1 MDDDTPPFEEFGEL
15 FDNLDNAKEIL
26 LKKKDLDLA
35 KFRHLI
41 SDISEINLSPEP
53 KILNPLEELYYNIF
67 IDKSKKMEVER
78 AEFENLLSL
87 YFMHILVEKNI
98 ARWGVDRNPFSKNRY
113 NLIIEFSKDY
123 NTTGGFATELFENE
137 ADFGR
142 NYLVS
147 RMSEYVS
154 L

>member
-15 FDNLDNAKEIL
+15 FNSLSDAKKNL

-35 KFRHLI
+35 KFSYLI
-41 SDISEINLSPEP
+41 SDISEISLSPEP
-53 KILNPLEELYYNIF
+53 QILNPLEELYYKLF
-67 IDKSKKMEVER
+67 IDKSKKIEVER
-78 AEFENLLSL
+78 TEFENLLSL

-98 ARWGVDRNPFSKNRY
+98 ARWGVERNPFSKNRY

-137 ADFGR
+137 AEYGR
-142 NYLVS
+142 NYLIS